1 MHMRASVAD
10 TGAFVRNDV
19 RREMLTRHREYVR
32 TMATIL
38 VYTSPALGHLFP
50 FSALLSELSDRGHD
64 IHLCTLSGGAE
75 MGRSLGFTT
84 DSIDPRIEAIVHDD
98 WKASNPRAALKRAVD
113 VFCRRAAY
121 EVADFT
127 DAIMRT
133 RPDAL
138 IVDINCWG
146 ALSVADARDIP
157 WACFSPYTPPLQSPG
172 VPPFGLGL
180 APVPGRL
187 GRVRDA
193 ALRPIVMGLLEKAV
207 LPLGNDIR
215 ASAGAPPVAS
225 VDEFMRRPPL
235 MLVASGK
242 PFEYPQTDWGDA
254 VQMIGPCM
262 FEPAMNTGPDWLT
275 AIDRPIVL
283 VTTSSQ
289 KQADA
294 KLVTTAMT
302 ALADEPVHV
311 VATLPAGLRSDV
323 TPAPNTTVC
332 EFVPHGPV
340 LDRAVCAVTHGG
352 MGATQKALARGVPVC
367 VVPFGRDQF
376 EVARRVEVARCGTRL
391 PAKKLTAARLSEKVR
406 QAITMTAG
414 ARRVA
419 AGFTATGGVARGAD
433 LIEQRVLRTAPGS
446 VGKDLEGDTRPRY

>member
-1 MHMRASVAD
+1 M
-10 TGAFVRNDV
+10 
-19 RREMLTRHREYVR
+19 
-32 TMATIL
+32 
-38 VYTSPALGHLFP
+38 
-50 FSALLSELSDRGHD
+50 
-64 IHLCTLSGGAE
+64 
-75 MGRSLGFTT
+75 
-84 DSIDPRIEAIVHDD
+84 
-98 WKASNPRAALKRAVD
+98 
-113 VFCRRAAY
+113 FCRRAAY
-121 EVADFT
+121 EVPDFAD
-127 DAIMRT
+127 AVART

-138 IVDINCWG
+138 LVDVNCWG
-146 ALSVADARDIP
+146 ALSVADAGDIP
-157 WACFSPYTPPLQSPG
+157 WACFSPYTPALQSPG

-180 APVPGRL
+180 APLPGML

-193 ALRPIVMGLLEKAV
+193 ALRPVVMGMIEKTV
-207 LPLGNDIR
+207 LPRGNEIR
-215 ASAGAPPVAS
+215 AIAGAPPVAS
-225 VDEFMRRPPL
+225 ADDFMRRAPL

-262 FEPAMNTGPDWLT
+262 FEPAMDTVPDWLT

-289 KQADA
+289 QQADA
-294 KLVTTAMT
+294 KLVMTALT

-311 VATLPAGLRSDV
+311 VATLPAGLPSDV
-323 TPAPNTTVC
+323 TLAPNASVF

-391 PAKKLTAARLSEKVR
+391 PAKKLTTARLVGQSP
-406 QAITMTAG
+406 ASDDHD
-414 ARRVA
+414 RRRTTGRG
-419 AGFTATGGVARGAD
+419 GFRSD
-433 LIEQRVLRTAPGS
+433 RRRS
-446 VGKDLEGDTRPRY
+446 SRR